1 MRRAL
6 LTLAFFAFL
15 VITLSLQFFWFAP
28 AAQKSA
34 AMDQHARRQ
43 LARQLSLTDLALWT
57 EARYT
62 RHPSQADLFAAFQD
76 GPAAFDH
83 FAAGS
88 ILAPVNPQITTRLLI
103 QKRTGLQ

>member
-6 LTLAFFAFL
+6 LTLVIFSLLA
-15 VITLSLQFFWFAP
+15 ITLASQLFWFAP
-28 AAQKSA
+28 MAQKA
-34 AMDQHARRQ
+34 AAKKQDARRQ